1 MAGLT
6 PSGRLIV
13 VDDRNVYGYGR
24 KPEFLAESI
33 VLEYQLY
40 AADKSSPNKRAIQRV
55 VKPPEERPKAIDPD
69 FMEYPA
75 DWKLRQG
82 IPKAEQS
89 AVKFK
94 WLVDKPALQVRAM
107 VLADQTLFIAG
118 PPDVVDEEEAFFAL
132 DDFSVLEKLAEQS
145 AALKGKA
152 GALLWAVSTGD
163 GKKLAE
169 YKLDSMPVWDGMIAA
184 GGKLY
189 LTTMNGEVACF
200 SEKSR

>member
-1 MAGLT
+1 
-6 PSGRLIV
+6 
-13 VDDRNVYGYGR
+13 
-24 KPEFLAESI
+24 
-33 VLEYQLY
+33 
-40 AADKSSPNKRAIQRV
+40 
-55 VKPPEERPKAIDPD
+55 
-69 FMEYPA
+69 
-75 DWKLRQG
+75 
-82 IPKAEQS
+82 
-89 AVKFK
+89 
-94 WLVDKPALQVRAM
+94 
-107 VLADQTLFIAG
+107 
-118 PPDVVDEEEAFFAL
+118 VVDEEEAFFAL